1 MATIGKNLVEVG
13 VSMVLRDEFSTN
25 AGRIS
30 DSYSRLLNDMN
41 TYNRGISMS
50 VGKAFE
56 VGTQMI
62 GGMYE
67 AYRHSSEVY
76 DQIFLTSKIAGA
88 TAKQQQELL
97 RLAQEVNVRTPL
109 SNIDI
114 GSGMKYLAM
123 AGNSADAIKEMIGP
137 AAELAS
143 IFGMELGGKGG
154 VADMMTNIMAT
165 FGIASD
171 DARKTAD
178 ILGKATTS
186 ANISL
191 TDLAQS
197 LQYSGATFRNAGV
210 DLKVASAAIGVLG
223 DQGIQASSAGTALA
237 NMLRYLTLSITGQKA
252 KGTDMLKALGIHKDD
267 LVDSYGNLKRLDEI
281 MVVMARHMQ
290 GLSGTARE
298 QAMYNI
304 FGVRGQRAAAALMQD
319 VWSGNNKF
327 SSILSGLDR
336 AGGFTESTTDER
348 LRTSMGIIEMF
359 RSTFDNLVTTFGTNI
374 APVFGGVIK
383 LLTSA
388 ISGLTNFISSG
399 FGKWATL
406 YATIGIGIGTIING
420 TKLIWRTMKM
430 VVTSVQMAST
440 GTQGVAG
447 GLTRANTSAA
457 MLEGHLRTIVAL
469 LIQSSALSMAP
480 GGKGTLPGGYVYGRN
495 KAGGVYGYI
504 PSGKKGVRG
513 KTYNAGNFAERYKPF
528 GAQAPTPGAGVGAGS
543 GARMGK
549 WAALGKGVGKLA
561 GGALSLLGG
570 WWGIGITVG
579 LGLLTAAIN
588 RNKES
593 TDDNTSAVN
602 KNTDSMSA
610 SEFRSYYE
618 DKFINAVKSVM
629 SNNNKDPMK
638 LAISV
643 NGGAYSVHNNGDILD
658 VDTWGTY

>member
-56 VGTQMI
+56 VGTQMV

-76 DQIFLTSKIAGA
+76 QQIFLTSKIAGA

-97 RLAQEVNVRTPL
+97 RLAQEVNLKTPL
-109 SNIDI
+109 SNMDI
-114 GSGMKYLAM
+114 TSGMKYLAM

-137 AAELAS
+137 AAELAA
-143 IFGMELGGKGG
+143 IFDMQLGGRGG

-165 FGIASD
+165 FGIASN

-178 ILGKATTS
+178 ILGVATTS

-237 NMLRYLTLSITGQKA
+237 NMLRYLTLSITGQKT

-267 LVDSYGNLKRLDEI
+267 LVDSYGNLKRLDEL
-281 MVVMARHMQ
+281 MKVMAIHME
-290 GLSGTARE
+290 GLSGIARE
-298 QAMYNI
+298 NAMYNI
-304 FGVRGQRAAAALMQD
+304 FGVRGERATAALLQGLWAGSD
-319 VWSGNNKF
+319 K
-327 SSILSGLDR
+327 LSTIMAKIDK
-336 AGGFTESTTDER
+336 AGGFTESTTEDY
-348 LRTSMGIIEMF
+348 LKGPKGIIDAF
-359 RSTFDNLVTTFGTNI
+359 RSSIDNLKTTTGTI
-374 APVFGGVIK
+374 ISDVFNPI
-383 LLTSA
+383 LSNLTKA
-388 ISGLTNFISSG
+388 VNWFTKFISSG

-406 YATIGIGIGTIING
+406 YATIGVGIGTIING

-430 VVTSVQMAST
+430 VVTSVQTAST
-440 GTQGVAG
+440 GTQGVAS

-457 MLEGHLRTIVAL
+457 LLEGHLRTIVAL

-480 GGKGTLPGGYVYGRN
+480 GSRSTLPGGYIYGRN
-495 KAGGVYGYI
+495 KAGGVYAYI
-504 PSGKKGVRG
+504 PSGKKGVKG

-528 GAQAPTPGAGVGAGS
+528 GAKAPGPGPGS
-543 GARMGK
+543 NPGTQMSK
-549 WAALGKGVGKLA
+549 WAALRKGAGKLA

-579 LGLLTAAIN
+579 LGLLTAAMN
-588 RNKES
+588 RNKDATE
-593 TDDNTSAVN
+593 DNTSAVN

-629 SNNNKDPMK
+629 SNGNKDPMK

-643 NGGAYSVHNNGDILD
+643 NGGAYNVHNNGDILD

>member
-123 AGNSADAIKEMIGP
+123 AGNSADAIKEMVGP

-165 FGIASD
+165 FGIASE
-171 DARKTAD
+171 DARITAD

-252 KGTDMLKALGIHKDD
+252 KGTDMLKALGIHRDD

-281 MVVMARHMQ
+281 MMVMAKHMQ

-327 SSILSGLDR
+327 SSILGGLDK

-359 RSTFDNLVTTFGTNI
+359 RSTMDNLVTTFGTNI

-420 TKLIWRTMKM
+420 TKLIWRTLKM

-495 KAGGVYGYI
+495 KAGGVYAYI

-528 GAQAPTPGAGVGAGS
+528 GAQAPTPGAGAGAGS

-629 SNNNKDPMK
+629 SNGNKDPMK

-643 NGGAYSVHNNGDILD
+643 NGGAYNVHNNGDILD

>member
-67 AYRHSSEVY
+67 AYRHSSEIY
-76 DQIFLTSKIAGA
+76 QQIFLTSKIAGA
-88 TAKQQQELL
+88 TAKEQQELL
-97 RLAQEVNVRTPL
+97 RLAQEVNLKTPL
-109 SNIDI
+109 SNMDI
-114 GSGMKYLAM
+114 TSGMKYLAM

-137 AAELAS
+137 AAELAA
-143 IFGMELGGKGG
+143 IFDMQLGGKGG

-165 FGIASD
+165 FGIASE

-178 ILGKATTS
+178 ILGVATTS

-252 KGTDMLKALGIHKDD
+252 KGTDMLEALGIHKDD

-281 MVVMARHMQ
+281 MKVMAIHME

-298 QAMYNI
+298 SAMYNI
-304 FGVRGQRAAAALMQD
+304 FGVRGERATAALLQGLWAGSD
-319 VWSGNNKF
+319 K
-327 SSILSGLDR
+327 LSTIMAKIDR
-336 AGGFTESTTDER
+336 AGGFTESTTEDY
-348 LRTSMGIIEMF
+348 LKGPKGIIDAF
-359 RSTFDNLVTTFGTNI
+359 RSSIDNLKTTTGTI
-374 APVFGGVIK
+374 ISEVFNPIISK
-383 LLTSA
+383 LTKA
-388 ISGLTNFISSG
+388 VNWFTKFISSG
-399 FGKWATL
+399 FGKWATI
-406 YATIGIGIGTIING
+406 YATIGVGIGTIING

-495 KAGGVYGYI
+495 KAGGVYTYI
-504 PSGKKGVRG
+504 PSGKKGVKG

-528 GAQAPTPGAGVGAGS
+528 GAQAPGPGPGS
-543 GARMGK
+543 NSGTQMSK
-549 WAALGKGVGKLA
+549 WAALRKGAGKLA

-579 LGLLTAAIN
+579 LGLLTAAMN
-588 RNKES
+588 RNKDA

-643 NGGAYSVHNNGDILD
+643 NGGAYNVHNNGDILD